1 MGIVTAGGAVTVTVL
16 VLVLARVDGVVG
28 GVDGPTGTPG
38 MISVE
43 VTVVLVLD
51 VGFDGG
57 GDSDEHALAARAA
70 AATTVTTMDFNMLAE
85 CPGLRTCKPPGR
97 KTAPLPRERG
107 SFVPAEYQRR
117 SMMVTLAVPPPSHM
131 VCRP

>member
-1 MGIVTAGGAVTVTVL
+1 MTVTVA
-16 VLVLARVDGVVG
+16 VAVAVLARVDGVVA

-57 GDSDEHALAARAA
+57 GDSCEQALAPRTA
-70 AATTVTTMDFNMLAE
+70 AATAMRTTGLNILPE
-85 CPGLRTCKPPGR
+85 CPLN
-97 KTAPLPRERG
+97 
-107 SFVPAEYQRR
+107 
-117 SMMVTLAVPPPSHM
+117 
-131 VCRP
+131 

>member
-1 MGIVTAGGAVTVTVL
+1 MTVTVA
-16 VLVLARVDGVVG
+16 VAVLARVDGVVG

-57 GDSDEHALAARAA
+57 GDSDEQALAPRAA
-70 AATTVTTMDFNMLAE
+70 ATAMTTTDLNILPE
-85 CPGLRTCKPPGR
+85 CPL
-97 KTAPLPRERG
+97 
-107 SFVPAEYQRR
+107 S
-117 SMMVTLAVPPPSHM
+117 
-131 VCRP
+131 